1 MPSQNSSY
9 DHRSVGREL
18 DLFCSDELVGA
29 GLPMWLPDGAIVRD
43 TLARW
48 IVDLERS
55 HGDQHVCS
63 PPIAKRALYEIS
75 GHWDHYAD
83 GMWPPMRMG
92 DEEYVLRP
100 MNCPHHIL
108 LFRHQRRSYR
118 ELPLRFAELGTMF
131 RNELSGAIGGLSR
144 VRCMTLNDAHAF
156 CTPEQVA
163 SEISGALAMIEAAYA
178 DLGLGSHRYRLSCR
192 GDGDKY
198 VADDDLWARATS
210 VLREVL
216 ADSGVEYFEADDEA
230 AFYGPKID
238 VQLAGAHG
246 REETVST
253 IQVDL
258 LLPERFDLTYLDAN
272 DERQR
277 PVIVHR
283 SVISTLERM
292 VAHLVDRHG
301 PALPPWLAPRQV
313 VVLPVSAAYDADADG
328 LAARLRAAFLR
339 VEVDRDGTLGAR
351 IAAHRAAVPW
361 LAVVGEREAAGNT
374 VAVRARDGR
383 QFAVD
388 QGAFVGAA
396 SNIVAAHGHDLG
408 V

>member
-1 MPSQNSSY
+1 
-9 DHRSVGREL
+9 
-18 DLFCSDELVGA
+18 
-29 GLPMWLPDGAIVRD
+29 
-43 TLARW
+43 
-48 IVDLERS
+48 
-55 HGDQHVCS
+55 
-63 PPIAKRALYEIS
+63 
-75 GHWDHYAD
+75 
-83 GMWPPMRMG
+83 
-92 DEEYVLRP
+92 
-100 MNCPHHIL
+100 
-108 LFRHQRRSYR
+108 
-118 ELPLRFAELGTMF
+118 
-131 RNELSGAIGGLSR
+131 
-144 VRCMTLNDAHAF
+144 MTLNDAHAF
-156 CTPEQVA
+156 CTPEQVT
-163 SEISGALAMIEAAYA
+163 SEISGALAMIEAAYT

-192 GDGDKY
+192 GEGDKY
-198 VADDDLWARATS
+198 VADDDLWARATA

-258 LLPERFDLTYLDAN
+258 LLPERFDLAYLDPN

-313 VVLPVSAAYDADADG
+313 VVLPVGAAYDADADA

-339 VEVDRDGTLGAR
+339 VEIDRDGTLGAR
-351 IAAHRAAVPW
+351 IAAHRASVPW

>member
-1 MPSQNSSY
+1 MPSPDSSY

-29 GLPMWLPDGAIVRD
+29 GLPMWLPDGALVRD

-156 CTPEQVA
+156 CAPEQVA
-163 SEISGALAMIEAAYA
+163 TEIAASPRDDRGCVHRPRTRFASLPAFVPGRGRQVRRRRRPVGAGDDRASRRPRGFGRRVLRGRRRSGVLRPEDRRSARGRA
-178 DLGLGSHRYRLSCR
+178 RPRRNRLDHPGRPAS
-192 GDGDKY
+192 
-198 VADDDLWARATS
+198 ARA
-210 VLREVL
+210 LR
-216 ADSGVEYFEADDEA
+216 
-230 AFYGPKID
+230 P
-238 VQLAGAHG
+238 
-246 REETVST
+246 
-253 IQVDL
+253 DL
-258 LLPERFDLTYLDAN
+258 PRHER
-272 DERQR
+272 
-277 PVIVHR
+277 
-283 SVISTLERM
+283 
-292 VAHLVDRHG
+292 
-301 PALPPWLAPRQV
+301 
-313 VVLPVSAAYDADADG
+313 
-328 LAARLRAAFLR
+328 RAATAGDRAPVGDLDPGTDGCASRRSSRSR
-339 VEVDRDGTLGAR
+339 V
-351 IAAHRAAVPW
+351 AAVARTAPGRR
-361 LAVVGEREAAGNT
+361 APGGR
-374 VAVRARDGR
+374 AVRG
-383 QFAVD
+383 
-388 QGAFVGAA
+388 
-396 SNIVAAHGHDLG
+396 
-408 V
+408 